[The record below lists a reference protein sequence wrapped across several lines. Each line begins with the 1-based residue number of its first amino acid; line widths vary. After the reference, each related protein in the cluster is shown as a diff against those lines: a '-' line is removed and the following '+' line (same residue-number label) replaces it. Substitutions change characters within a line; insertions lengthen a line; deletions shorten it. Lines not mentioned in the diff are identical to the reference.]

1 MRIGVWF
8 ALLVSV
14 ELVAKDIALP
24 GDSYES
30 IQNGDIEMIYDR
42 DHRTIAPTL
51 VQKEQEVI
59 EDYQKSFGFKLDDKL
74 YMGLLSTRNQIAN
87 AFSTQM
93 PLNMQMDYGA
103 GTLYYDRFASKSWI
117 DMLLFHESA
126 HNFQNNPKK
135 NPLSRWAH
143 KIFKNSFYSGT
154 IIPIFPVPNNL
165 CSPFMMEGNAVLNES
180 LHDNGG
186 RLFSGATLAIGATQ
200 ARAGYITPERTY
212 NQHLFFPY
220 GRHNYLIGGLFS
232 QFLAERFGVDRTNR
246 YFYNHSGQW
255 IPIFTEHAF
264 RESFGI
270 SYTQAIEAF
279 NKWITAR
286 TQGFIATK
294 GELLAHAKAQ
304 TTLNR
309 VGDEILFVGSND
321 RQIPYLYRYDRKRH
335 TLQKHH
341 TTLPNG
347 KIFKINGHYY
357 SRCSAHTSSTR
368 ISAGL
373 FDQEGNPYVP
383 ALSKVV
389 QSIDPDGADLI
400 YFDIPRSLSQPVAYR
415 KDQKIGQVN
424 SSIFKDDAGHLYY
437 FRQEGDKRTLYRDTQ
452 PLFHYRGWYGF
463 VADVDRA
470 GRIYIV
476 ADSSVGSTVYRYDR
490 GDLVR
495 ILAGDD
501 LLDAKVIDADHLL
514 VERVS
519 AEGIDFM
526 VAKTKPMHSEI
537 AFIHPNLPT
546 FAKSSSGHAQDQ
558 KQRVDLSAPHSYTPI
573 ANLHYSSLD
582 NYVTYDSANG
592 INYDLTA
599 KWSDPLTQNSFA
611 LFTSRFSDDSI
622 VGAGYDN
629 SQMRLKYGL
638 SAYGVL
644 EHDQNISSRG
654 YGLSAYLSY
663 PIYRK
668 MYQSIDTKL
677 SYTLSYDRADRAPLT
692 LNVSL
697 SDARH
702 FGHSMY
708 LNSGKFLDITA
719 GLDRGDLAYGAK
731 GYLIHDLGSQWYASL
746 LAGGAHSQVNHQDT
760 KRGLKLESYQ
770 NRLSDALNFEMPSL
784 KNDIYIKDIIKAGV
798 SVTKVLDWHHY
809 FFTFP
814 ISLRREAISAKYR
827 YYDLGFIKGGRRSFN
842 EYHIGLRADLLY
854 FNALELPFE
863 IEYIENPDLKESSHL
878 RVLLDMVF

>member
-1 MRIGVWF
+1 MQVFVWL

-14 ELVAKDIALP
+14 ELVARGIALP
-24 GDSYES
+24 GDKYES
-30 IQNGDIEMIYDR
+30 IQNRDIEMIYDG
-42 DHRTIAPTL
+42 DHRDIAPTL
-51 VQKEQEVI
+51 LQKEQGVI
-59 EDYQKSFGFKLDDKL
+59 ETYQKSFGFKLDDKL
-74 YMGLLSTRNQIAN
+74 YMGLLSSRNQIAN

-93 PLNMQMDYGA
+93 PLNIQMDYGA
-103 GTLYYDRFASKSWI
+103 GTLYYDQFASKSWI

-143 KIFKNSFYSGT
+143 KIFKNSFYNGT

-186 RLFSGATLAIGATQ
+186 RLFSGATLAMGATQ
-200 ARAGYITPERTY
+200 ARAGYITPSRTY

-232 QFLAERFGVDRTNR
+232 QFLAERFGVDRTNL

-264 RESFGI
+264 SESFGI
-270 SYTQAIEAF
+270 GYRKAIEEF
-279 NKWITAR
+279 NRWITAR

-294 GELLAHAKAQ
+294 GELLAHTKAQ
-304 TTLNR
+304 IALNR
-309 VGDEILFVGSND
+309 SEDEILFIGSND

-335 TLQKHH
+335 KLQKHH
-341 TTLPNG
+341 TTLPSG
-347 KIFKINGHYY
+347 KIFKINDHYY
-357 SRCSAHTSSTR
+357 SRCSAHTSPTR

-373 FDQEGNPYVP
+373 FDQEGNPYP
-383 ALSKVV
+383 SSLSKAV
-389 QSIDPDGADLI
+389 QSIDPDGTDMI
-400 YFDIPRSLSQPVAYR
+400 YFDIPQSLSEPVAYR
-415 KDQKIGQVN
+415 DTHQIGRVN
-424 SSIFKDDAGHLYY
+424 SSIFKDDRGDIYY
-437 FRQEGDKRTLYRDTQ
+437 FKQEDDTRTLYRNGQ

-463 VADVDRA
+463 VADVDDR

-476 ADSSVGSTVYRYDR
+476 ANSSVGSTLYRYDR

-501 LLDAKVIDADHLL
+501 ILDAKVIDADHLL

-526 VAKTKPMHSEI
+526 VAKSKVMQSAI
-537 AFIHPNLPT
+537 APAQFDLSP
-546 FAKSSSGHAQDQ
+546 FAKSDTHLATAESTPSLSSP
-558 KQRVDLSAPHSYTPI
+558 KPYAPIS
-573 ANLHYSSLD
+573 NLHYSSLT
-582 NYVTYDSANG
+582 NYVTYDSENG
-592 INYDLTA
+592 INYDLNA
-599 KWSDPLTQNSFA
+599 KWVDPLTQNSFT
-611 LFTSRFSDDSI
+611 LFTSRFSKDSI

-629 SQMRLKYGL
+629 SQMRLNYGL
-638 SAYGVL
+638 SLYGVL
-644 EHDQNISSRG
+644 DHDQNISNRG
-654 YGLSAYLSY
+654 YGMSAYLSY

-668 MYQSIDTKL
+668 MYQSIDAKL
-677 SYTLSYDRADRAPLT
+677 SYTLSHDRADRAPLT
-692 LNVSL
+692 LDVSL

-708 LNSGKFLDITA
+708 LNSGKFLDMSV

-731 GYLIHDLGSQWYASL
+731 GYLIHDLGSQWYGSL
-746 LAGGAHSQVNHQDT
+746 LAGAAYSQVNHKGA
-760 KRGLKLESYQ
+760 KRGLKIESYQ
-770 NRLSDALNFEMPSL
+770 NRLSNGLNFEMPSL
-784 KNDIYIKDIIKAGV
+784 KNDIYVKDIIKAGA
-798 SVTKVLDWHHY
+798 SLTKVLDWHQY

-814 ISLRREAISAKYR
+814 VSLRREAIYAKYR
-827 YYDLGFIKGGRRSFN
+827 YYDLGFIKGGSRSFN
-842 EYHIGLRADLLY
+842 EYSIGLRADLLY
-854 FNALELPFE
+854 FNTLPLPFE

-878 RVLLDMVF
+878 RVLFDMAF